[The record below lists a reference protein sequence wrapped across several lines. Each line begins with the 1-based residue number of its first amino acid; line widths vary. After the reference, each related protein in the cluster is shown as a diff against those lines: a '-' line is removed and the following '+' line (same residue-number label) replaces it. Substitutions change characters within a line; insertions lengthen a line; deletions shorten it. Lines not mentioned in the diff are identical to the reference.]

1 MESTSSS
8 FTELLDYFIDVDAE
22 KLSPAAATSA
32 QKAEIVS
39 AFEKIK
45 PLLRRIRYENAR
57 REINTITLEDGLRY
71 LNYQIID
78 IYTRFN
84 SISNY
89 INVISKSCLEILEN
103 LPPRKCKMYCH

>member
-8 FTELLDYFIDVDAE
+8 FTELLDYFIDVDIE
-22 KLSPAAATSA
+22 SLSPAAATSA

-57 REINTITLEDGLRY
+57 REIDSTVLYDDLE
-71 LNYQIID
+71 NVKYQSID
-78 IYTRFN
+78 TPFKLFSKHIN
-84 SISNY
+84 NISR
-89 INVISKSCLEILEN
+89 SCLQILEN
-103 LPPRKCKMYCH
+103 LPPRKCKVYCR